1 MKFLCLFLRQM
12 LPTMPVSFVTNFTV
26 LLQNLKS
33 LKSMVSPL
41 HEVFSNFDNMHS
53 CSNSN
58 VNLHTKL
65 GLAVMLSSCKLID
78 TNIAIRIVLIKRFHL
93 NGCIFRFRFRSF
105 PVSIQFAFAGK
116 ELTKL
121 HCFSAAVEPKTP
133 IKFAYIPGHLY
144 HMLFELFKVRNVYI
158 PHFSPSERVLN

>member
-1 MKFLCLFLRQM
+1 M
-12 LPTMPVSFVTNFTV
+12 LPTMPVSFVINFTV

-78 TNIAIRIVLIKRFHL
+78 TNIAIKIVLIKRFHL
-93 NGCIFRFRFRSF
+93 NGCIFRFRVIDLDFEVF
-105 PVSIQFAFAGK
+105 QFQSSLPLQGK
-116 ELTKL
+116 
-121 HCFSAAVEPKTP
+121 S
-133 IKFAYIPGHLY
+133 
-144 HMLFELFKVRNVYI
+144 
-158 PHFSPSERVLN
+158 